1 LLSVSRKAFLAFL
14 AFINQTNQTN
24 QINQTNQTNQT
35 NQIWQVWQWVW
46 SDTFI
51 YRLKMWL
58 ELAKIGQYNGKKL
71 TRPDFEQVVE
81 TFQGEVPVTL
91 GHSFADFMPAF
102 GWVKAVKLEDETLH
116 GDVDLLPPLK
126 DAYDKGFFKK
136 WSIGLRRNSEGKKYL
151 HHLAFLGSVPPLI
164 KDLKPVGQVAFS
176 DDVEIFEFAALEADK
191 LGVIARAFTGLREWL
206 LEKFGRED
214 ADKVVPPCD
223 LDWLKEPSTQ
233 GQNFADTPL
242 PLSKLPIA
250 PVGTRLAPHNEK
262 AKRILQKYG
271 WEGLKKYSLLHDPDK
286 NPESLEAY
294 KYLVVDIIDNK
305 PQIIPK
311 AVSQYL
317 AYLHGARG
325 VKIPDE
331 DRRIVEPKLL
341 KLKERIDKE
350 KKKEEPMKFS
360 DLPKEEQERLLAEAK
375 AQVAQEFADKER
387 ALTGELLAQKKREL
401 EEAIKGRV
409 PKEKHPLV
417 LALADAMSPVEKM
430 EFSDGDTKYEKSPL
444 DVLIEIFKALPLPV
458 QPGEQDFGD
467 PPTLDKPLG
476 DLTKYM

>member
-1 LLSVSRKAFLAFL
+1 MED
-14 AFINQTNQTN
+14 
-24 QINQTNQTNQT
+24 QINQINQTNQT
-35 NQIWQVWQWVW
+35 NQIWQVWQWLG

-58 ELAKIGQYNGKKL
+58 ELAKIGQYNGKEL
-71 TRPDFEQVVE
+71 TRSDFEQVVE
-81 TFQGEVPVTL
+81 TFQGEAPVTL

-102 GWVKAVKLEDETLH
+102 GWVKAVKLEDETLY
-116 GDVDLLPPLK
+116 GDVDLLPLLK

-136 WSIGLRRNSEGKKYL
+136 WSIGLRKNSEGKKYL

-191 LGVIARAFTGLREWL
+191 LGVIARALTGLREWL

-214 ADKVVPPCD
+214 ADKVVPPYD
-223 LDWLKEPSTQ
+223 LDWLKEPPA
-233 GQNFADTPL
+233 QNFADSPP
-242 PLSKLPIA
+242 PLSKLPIKEVA
-250 PVGTRLAPHNEK
+250 WDNDGARARVFE
-262 AKRILQKYG
+262 KYG
-271 WEGLKKYSLLHDPDK
+271 IAGLKAYCLYRDPKSD
-286 NPESLEAY
+286 PENKTAY
-294 KYLVVDIIDNK
+294 KFLVVDIVDGK
-305 PQIIPK
+305 PALVPK
-311 AVSQYL
+311 AVAAAL
-317 AYLHGARG
+317 GYLHGARG
-325 VKIPDE
+325 VQIDAKVAKA
-331 DRRIVEPKLL
+331 VEPKLL
-341 KLKERIDKE
+341 ALKERIDKE